1 MRDITRKLPSLIGPS
16 DHNAFYKY
24 LSQKRKVQKGI
35 LSLVS
40 DMGKLVTTDK
50 EKAEV
55 LHNFFASVFSDNLL
69 ATQTSYVW
77 FGRRGLGKQCPSH
90 CK

>member
-40 DMGKLVTTDK
+40 DTGKLVTTDK
-50 EKAEV
+50 EKADV
-55 LHNFFASVFSDNLL
+55 LNNFFLPWSSLITAHHTAL
-69 ATQTSYVW
+69 
-77 FGRRGLGKQCPSH
+77 
-90 CK
+90 

>member
-1 MRDITRKLPSLIGPS
+1 MTRDAKKNTKG
-16 DHNAFYKY
+16 FYRY
-24 LSQKRKVQKGI
+24 LNQKRKVQEGI

-55 LHNFFASVFSDNLL
+55 LNFFASVFLITAHHTAL
-69 ATQTSYVW
+69 KHCVW
-77 FGRRGLGKQCPSH
+77 
-90 CK
+90 